1 MNNKIEELASLI
13 LDFGKIDRITYHQD
27 GLLPESDTDHT
38 VMIGVLGLSI
48 ASKLYKDLDLGLI
61 AQFALVHDLV
71 EVHAGDTPTL
81 VGVTTDSAR
90 EKENRERH
98 ALDKIKEDF
107 GEEFNWI
114 HETIEKYERLDTKE
128 ARFVKTLDKILP
140 KITVVLNKAKAVNDK
155 KFGAKDSVRQNQQKQ
170 IEHLRSISFDMP
182 ELLEIWEYFNSKQ
195 LEFIID

>member
-81 VGVTTDSAR
+81 VGVTTDSVR
-90 EKENRERH
+90 EKEKRERH

-140 KITVVLNKAKAVNDK
+140 KITVVLNKAKAVNDR
-155 KFGAKDSVRQNQQKQ
+155 KFGTKDSVRQNQQKQ